1 MASIL
6 KVDTIQ
12 DQDGNNIINEN
23 ANVITVGASGDTVN
37 IVGTLQNNGAAI
49 PGDISSVVAGTGLS
63 GGGTSG
69 DVTLN
74 IEAAQPTITSTGTL
88 TNFTSTGI
96 DDNATSTAITI
107 DSSENVGIGTT
118 SPDNI
123 LMVSSDGNS
132 ASAQPLSIVNPS
144 RYGASDSVELEF
156 GMGRANDTNNLNFP
170 IIGLQKEQQWQ
181 GASTN
186 VDASVIFKSVSNQ
199 TASEA
204 MRINSSGNVGIGT
217 SSPAS
222 KLTVSDAN
230 TAFVYVEENTGD
242 IGDTAGILFKTSP
255 SDGFFKSG
263 IILEDDGTS
272 YARGKLHI
280 VQNSA
285 TDNTNATVSDS
296 KITILNDGNVGIG
309 TSSPTEVLHVVGDI
323 LATGG
328 DFKSD
333 ANNYLGFSNNTF
345 ARFVINDSEK
355 MRILSGGNVGI
366 GTTTPDAPLDI
377 RATNSSIRLGNT
389 AQYFRI
395 QHNDSANALVFNDND
410 ISERMRIESDGKVII
425 GTTSNGTESN
435 LNVHG
440 QFGLSAGRGF
450 VFEKQDGANGSG
462 FTSITLQFTT
472 GANGRTCFIESM
484 VGSSGY
490 YLYHV
495 SHRYRG
501 EPINVLVNQGN
512 GPTISWSVTNTG
524 SNTGSVYTYVV
535 NFPVGGTSHPYAKFK
550 VSLGGYITTPIT
562 SISMTFTQ

>member
-204 MRINSSGNVGIGT
+204 MRIT
-217 SSPAS
+217 SS
-222 KLTVSDAN
+222 
-230 TAFVYVEENTGD
+230 
-242 IGDTAGILFKTSP
+242 
-255 SDGFFKSG
+255 
-263 IILEDDGTS
+263 
-272 YARGKLHI
+272 
-280 VQNSA
+280 
-285 TDNTNATVSDS
+285 
-296 KITILNDGNVGIG
+296 GNVGIG

-535 NFPVGGTSHPYAKFK
+535 NFPAGGTSHPYAKFK